1 MGNIISDNNKFNNND
16 LLNKI
21 NLLENKIDELN
32 NKISDL
38 ESKKPM
44 NIDKVKSIDEFV
56 DNWYE
61 ENKEVDIG
69 VINLPLVGDIDILPD
84 KIEKHIYKKSLLIA
98 STLMEDMLE
107 NINFNMLDK
116 NIKFDVK

>member
-38 ESKKPM
+38 ESKKPT

-56 DNWYE
+56 DKWYE
-61 ENKEVDIG
+61 DNKEVDIG

-84 KIEKHIYKKSLLIA
+84 KIEKHIYKKSLLIT
-98 STLMEDMLE
+98 STLIEELLE